1 MIFSQSARRPPPQQQ
16 QSARDTF
23 FQTRPQTS
31 ALSRQSGATA
41 VARAQAFLNSRSS
54 SSCLNT
60 IQTAA
65 PPPRP
70 QGQKPVRRIQMNLYG
85 KPAARPR
92 PKPKGKGRRAEGGRV
107 SKAFSTMS
115 DDEDACGDDIS
126 GDDWSDKEDGELSD
140 GFCVKDDAVL
150 SEHEWT
156 DEEGEER
163 DPIDELAAR
172 ELAEV
177 SSDSD
182 AGELPPFEDSDD
194 EWLEDSARKAEEEKR
209 KKLRRELKRRR
220 RELEEKK
227 AAENEKGE
235 GQTAK
240 PPEPVRLDA
249 RPEVLYAFFKV
260 ADCPT
265 DRSLAARSAQRNM
278 ARILE
283 ANFLPYDDPDE
294 IRAQFERDYFASK
307 PGKTGVDEMAAFNRC
322 HAVYS
327 QLAKLAS
334 TRRRMD
340 RRELLALDRRN
351 ARRYA
356 RLMGEEPAR
365 PEAPAVVDLTQQKP
379 RWIETRERP
388 PVVVV
393 AEEEAAPAA
402 LHNAI
407 RDACENARFAAA
419 AAFAREFGNLLR
431 AAADADRVGFASA
444 GRVHGEEWWIA
455 TDGRGAP
462 RTRAVRVPRNAD
474 PRLLRFVAR
483 ALRLRDAVQRLG
495 GGGTRSGRVLGW
507 FPGPRDDIR
516 AKQAVALVP
525 CPGWMEGLLQR
536 TGAPAERD
544 LRAPTRAQLEA
555 AIAALAAS
563 SG

>member
-1 MIFSQSARRPPPQQQ
+1 MIFSQSARRPQQ

-31 ALSRQSGATA
+31 ALSRQSGVTA

-65 PPPRP
+65 PSPRP

-85 KPAARPR
+85 KPAAK
-92 PKPKGKGRRAEGGRV
+92 PKPKGKGKRAAGGRV
-107 SKAFSTMS
+107 NAAFTTMS
-115 DDEDACGDDIS
+115 DDEG
-126 GDDWSDKEDGELSD
+126 
-140 GFCVKDDAVL
+140 L

-156 DEEGEER
+156 DEEGKEK

-177 SSDSD
+177 SSDSEP
-182 AGELPPFEDSDD
+182 GEVLSDGDLDD
-194 EWLEDSARKAEEEKR
+194 EWDSDLSQGDEGDVREEKEEEEDAGP
-209 KKLRRELKRRR
+209 L
-220 RELEEKK
+220 
-227 AAENEKGE
+227 
-235 GQTAK
+235 
-240 PPEPVRLDA
+240 EPVRLDA
-249 RPEVLYAFFKV
+249 RPDVLYAFFRV
-260 ADCPT
+260 ADNPT
-265 DRSLAARSAQRNM
+265 DRSLAARAAQRNM
-278 ARILE
+278 AQILE
-283 ANFLPYDDPDE
+283 TNFLPYGDPDV
-294 IRAQFERDYFASK
+294 IRDQFQRDYFASK
-307 PGKTGVDEMAAFNRC
+307 PGKTGADEVAAFNKC

-334 TRRRMD
+334 SRRRMD
-340 RRELLALDRRN
+340 RKELLALDRRN

-356 RLMGEEPAR
+356 RLMGEEPAQ
-365 PEAPAVVDLTQQKP
+365 PAVVDLTQQKP

-393 AEEEAAPAA
+393 EADPPPGA
-402 LHNAI
+402 LHDAI
-407 RDACENARFAAA
+407 RDACKNASFIAAA
-419 AAFAREFGNLLR
+419 SPAPAAFAPAFAREFGNLLR
-431 AAADADRVGFASA
+431 AAADTDRVGFASA
-444 GRVHGEEWWIA
+444 GRVHGEEWWIV

-462 RTRAVRVPRNAD
+462 WTRAVRVPHNTD

-483 ALRLRDAVQRLG
+483 VLRLRDAVQRLG
-495 GGGTRSGRVLGW
+495 GSGTRSGRVLGW

-536 TGAPAERD
+536 TGAPDERD
-544 LRAPTRAQLEA
+544 LHEPTHEQLEA